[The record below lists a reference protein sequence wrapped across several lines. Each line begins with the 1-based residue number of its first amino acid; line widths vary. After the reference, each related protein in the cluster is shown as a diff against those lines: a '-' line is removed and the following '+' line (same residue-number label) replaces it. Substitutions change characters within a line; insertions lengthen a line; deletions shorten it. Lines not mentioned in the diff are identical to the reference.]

1 MASATT
7 FYEFTP
13 KDKKGQPYPLE
24 KLKGKVVL
32 VVNTASKCGFTPQFE
47 GLEKLYKEVK
57 EAHPGTPMASR
68 LLPNIFVVAGT
79 SVNMKMDIR

>member
-13 KDKKGQPYPLE
+13 KDKKGEAYPLE

-47 GLEKLYKEVK
+47 GLEQLYKEIK
-57 EAHPGTPMASR
+57 KTNPGTSYFLFCLTSYQR
-68 LLPNIFVVAGT
+68 SLP
-79 SVNMKMDIR
+79 R